1 MINATNVVE
10 EDIGN
15 TSVKKPVTVV
25 ALMIEEMEEE
35 IMVAVEAE
43 EWIDVMIEMAVVIEI
58 EWVLI
63 TMVKEDL
70 EETEEVMI
78 EMIGM
83 EIEVIEIMAVINT
96 IEEMVQT
103 DLTIEE
109 VADLIKT
116 DHQDLHQMVAEWLE
130 EEEVDHDQDL
140 EVEGVMVVIDME
152 MEEEDHMVKW
162 MLVEMMTE
170 EKQLEFRE
178 ISQPELIQWTLVVA
192 VTINLRT

>member
-1 MINATNVVE
+1 MR
-10 EDIGN
+10 
-15 TSVKKPVTVV
+15 
-25 ALMIEEMEEE
+25 
-35 IMVAVEAE
+35 
-43 EWIDVMIEMAVVIEI
+43 
-58 EWVLI
+58 VLFI
-63 TMVKEDL
+63 
-70 EETEEVMI
+70 
-78 EMIGM
+78 
-83 EIEVIEIMAVINT
+83 
-96 IEEMVQT
+96 
-103 DLTIEE
+103 
-109 VADLIKT
+109 DLIKT